1 MEFSHIPVLLTE
13 CLEALAIKPNGRYV
27 DGTLGGAGHSS
38 KIVSLLHSPGHL
50 YGFDRDR
57 SAIEASRKVLDAL
70 QSPCWTLIHSPN
82 WVMKAELSQV
92 GITQVDGILFD
103 LGVSSHQLDEGS
115 RGFSYMQDAMLD
127 MRMDQRE
134 SKTAFD
140 IVNRYSEDQLARIL
154 DLYGEERYSRS
165 IARHI
170 VEARSK
176 APIQTTFQLVDIIK
190 ASMPGSA
197 KREQGHPAK
206 RSFQAIRIELNQEL
220 SRLEETLRQAASLL
234 APKGRLAVITFH
246 SLEDRIVKT
255 VFKELSSPPVW
266 HKGMPIELPTNIR
279 EMPYLVVTPKPIIP
293 SEQELTINNRSHSAK
308 LRVLER
314 K

>member
-13 CLEALAIKPNGRYV
+13 CLEALAIQPTKRYV
-27 DGTLGGAGHSS
+27 DATLGGAGHSS
-38 KIVSLLHSPGHL
+38 HIVKLLQSPGHL

-82 WVMKAELSQV
+82 WAMKAELSQV
-92 GITQVDGILFD
+92 SVTHVDGILFD
-103 LGVSSHQLDEGS
+103 LGVSSHQLDEAS
-115 RGFSYMQDAMLD
+115 RGFSYMNNAKLD

-134 SKTAFD
+134 LKTAYD
-140 IVNRYSEDQLARIL
+140 IVNRYSEDQLAKII
-154 DLYGEERYSRS
+154 DLYGEERYARS
-165 IARHI
+165 IARHL
-170 VEARSK
+170 VEARAK
-176 APIQTTFQLVDIIK
+176 APIETTFQLVEVIK

-197 KREQGHPAK
+197 KREPGHPAK
-206 RSFQAIRIELNQEL
+206 RTFQAIRIELNQEL
-220 SRLEETLRQAASLL
+220 SRLEASLKDAASLL
-234 APKGRLAVITFH
+234 SSGGRLAVITFH

-255 VFKELSSPPVW
+255 VFKELSSPPTW
-266 HKGMPIELPTNIR
+266 HKGMPVTLPSEEP
-279 EMPYLVVTPKPIIP
+279 EMPYKLVNSKPILP
-293 SEQELTINNRSHSAK
+293 SEEELARNNRSHSAK